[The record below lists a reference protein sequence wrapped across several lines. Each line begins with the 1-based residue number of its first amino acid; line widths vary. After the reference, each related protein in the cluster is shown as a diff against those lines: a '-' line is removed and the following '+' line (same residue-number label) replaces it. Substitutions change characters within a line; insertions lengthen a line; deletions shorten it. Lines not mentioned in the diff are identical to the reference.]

1 MAKISFKETYVGDF
15 ETTVFD
21 GQDFTEVWASG
32 LVKMYTE
39 DVIIHNSIDATF
51 EHLKSLGHNVLV
63 YYHNLKFDGQFWL
76 SFLLTK
82 VGLKQGYYLNGNTKD
97 SISFYEKTDMP
108 NNSFIYS
115 ISSLGQWYSI
125 TIKIHNHYIELRDSL
140 KLLPFSV
147 KKIGESFK
155 TKHQKLTM
163 EYEGIRYAGC
173 EITPEEKEYIGND
186 LLVVKE
192 ALEIMFS
199 QGHKKMTIGSC
210 CQEEFKANW
219 RGFNNEYKAL
229 FPDLT
234 LIKLDKEK
242 YGSEDVDE
250 YIRKS
255 YKGGWCYVVKGKE
268 EKVFSNGIT
277 ADVNSL
283 YPSVMSGESGNKY
296 PVGKPRFWKG
306 NFIPLQAVTYNENA
320 RCYPFYFVR
329 IRTEFR
335 LKEGML
341 PCIQIKQNP
350 YYVSTQWLETSDV
363 TIPARK
369 VKGKEYAEKHFRN
382 AVELTL
388 TEMDFEL
395 INKHYD
401 LINMEILDGCY
412 FFTETGLFDSYINKY
427 KEIKQNSTG
436 AVRQIAKLF
445 LNNLYGKFATSR
457 ISSFKYAYVKE
468 DGSIGFKEQPEF
480 NKETFYIPIGSAVTS
495 YARNFT
501 IKAAQLNYHGVEN
514 RGFIYADTDSI
525 HCDLSAE
532 EIKGIEV
539 HESDFLKWKLEATWD
554 KGWFVRQKT
563 YIEHVIAEDLKPIS
577 NPYYNIKCAGMS
589 DDCKKFFKLSM
600 LDNIDK
606 WIEENKKEYDK
617 MHNVEKEYI
626 KTHRTITDFKRGFYS
641 VGKLLP
647 KTIKG
652 GVVLCATT
660 FELR

>member
-1 MAKISFKETYVGDF
+1 MAKITFKETYVGDF
-15 ETTVFD
+15 ETTVFED
-21 GQDFTEVWASG
+21 QDFTEVWASG
-32 LVKMYTE
+32 LVKLNTE
-39 DVIIHNSIDATF
+39 NTIIHNSIDDTF
-51 EHLKSLGHNVLV
+51 NYLKSLGCNVCV

-76 SFLLTK
+76 SYLLTK
-82 VGLKQGYYLNGNTKD
+82 VGLKQAYYLNGETVD
-97 SISFYEKTDMP
+97 SISFCEKADMP
-108 NNSFIYS
+108 NNSMIYS

-125 TIKIHNHYIELRDSL
+125 TLKIHNHYIEFRDSL

-163 EYEGIRYAGC
+163 EYEGERFAGG
-173 EITPEEKEYIGND
+173 EITPEEKEYLSND
-186 LLVVKE
+186 LLVIKE

-199 QGHKKMTIGSC
+199 QGHRKLTIGSC
-210 CQEEFKANW
+210 CVEEFRHSDWYRDKA
-219 RGFNNEYKAL
+219 RFDAM

-234 LIKLDKEK
+234 KIKLDKEK

-250 YIRKS
+250 YVRKS
-255 YKGGWCYVVKGKE
+255 YKGGWCYLVKGKE
-268 EKVFSNGIT
+268 EKVFENGTT

-283 YPSVMSGESGNKY
+283 YPSVMSGESGNYY
-296 PVGKPRFWKG
+296 PCGKPKFWKG
-306 NFIPLQAVTYNENA
+306 NFIPIQAHA
-320 RCYPFYFVR
+320 KDMFYFIR

-341 PCIQIKQNP
+341 PCIQIKNSP
-350 YYVSTQWLETSDV
+350 YYLSTQWLETSDV
-363 TIPARK
+363 TIKASKIR
-369 VKGKEYAEKHFRN
+369 GKEYKEKHFRN

-395 INKHYD
+395 ISKHYD
-401 LINMEILDGCY
+401 LINMEILDGC
-412 FFTETGLFDSYINKY
+412 FFHAEVGIFDRYINKY
-427 KEIKQNSTG
+427 KEIKIKSTG

-468 DGSIGFKEQPEF
+468 NGVIGYKEQIEH
-480 NKETFYIPIGSAVTS
+480 NKDVFYIPIGSAITS

-501 IKAAQLNYHGVEN
+501 IKAAQMNYYGADK

-525 HCDLSAE
+525 HCDLSPD

-539 HESDFLKWKLEATWD
+539 HESDFLKWKLESCWD

-563 YIEHVIAEDLKPIS
+563 YIEHIVAEDLQPIDK
-577 NPYYNIKCAGMS
+577 PYYNIKCAGMS
-589 DDCKKFFKLSM
+589 DDCKHYFRISM
-600 LDNIDK
+600 LDDVDN
-606 WIEENKKEYDK
+606 WIEQNKDEYNE
-617 MHNVEKEYI
+617 MHEVEQEYI
-626 KTHRTITDFKRGFYS
+626 KQHREITDFKKGFKA

-652 GVVLCATT
+652 GVVLCKTV
-660 FELR
+660 FEIR